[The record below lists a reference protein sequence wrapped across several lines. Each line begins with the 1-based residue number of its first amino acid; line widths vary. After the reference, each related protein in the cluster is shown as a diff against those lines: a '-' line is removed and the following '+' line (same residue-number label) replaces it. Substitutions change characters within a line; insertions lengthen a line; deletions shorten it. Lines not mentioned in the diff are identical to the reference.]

1 MGHDE
6 IQQIKNTY
14 KFFIDSTNGTSRQAG
29 ESHNSFSVNIINH
42 EKSGI
47 KNCKVRLRKLYLP
60 ADSTEGPTGDTCLFL
75 DCNFLKVNQF
85 RSGFS
90 SMTNS
95 TLSTFS
101 TRQNLEYVH
110 QGTNIAAGGGRD
122 LFLKAD
128 EDGLIVRDDSNVG
141 PANFYGF
148 QTHPKQKGLIA
159 ETISD
164 DFIECENPFGKTLS
178 FKIFDMDHQ
187 TLYATG
193 NNNDQRTII
202 ELEFVLLEDKC

>member
-1 MGHDE
+1 MKDGE
-6 IQQIKNTY
+6 IETIQNTY

-29 ESHNSFSVNIINH
+29 EQHNSFSVNIINH
-42 EKSGI
+42 EKSGV
-47 KNCKVRLRKLYLP
+47 KDCKVRLRKLYLP
-60 ADSTEGPTGDTCLFL
+60 ASSVEGLTGDTCLYL

-110 QGTNIAAGGGRD
+110 QGTNIGVGQEV
-122 LFLKAD
+122 FLKAD
-128 EDGLIVRDDSNVG
+128 EDGIITREDAQPLTD
-141 PANFYGF
+141 FYGF

-164 DFIECENPFGKTLS
+164 DYINCENPFGKTLS
-178 FKIFDMDHQ
+178 FKIFDMDHL
-187 TLYATG
+187 TLYNTG
-193 NNNDQRTII
+193 TNNNERTIL
-202 ELEFVLLEDKC
+202 ELEFVLLEEKC